1 MPAGCFCQS
10 EKTLPDCSKS
20 HGLRGCGGL
29 LAQRKWAPRRAGMRY
44 DEVLAFLRV
53 AAMNTTQSETQDEI
67 QGETQNN
74 TEQHGYF
81 TLSGD
86 VNSDMVRRVFNA
98 AADITED
105 KLTTAHILIQSNG
118 GYVSDGICLYNFLSK
133 LPLDIITYNAGAV
146 ASIAVTLFLAGRQ
159 RHASDTARFMVH
171 KSHATASPG
180 SRPDALSIIVEG
192 LRADDMRTERILRGH
207 VNLTQEQWQVHAYS
221 DLHLTADQALEVGMI
236 ESIRD
241 FAPPKGKRLT
251 NI

>member
-118 GYVSDGICLYNFLSK
+118 GYVRDGICLYNFLSK
-133 LPLDIITYNAGAV
+133 LPFDIITYNAGAV

-221 DLHLTADQALEVGMI
+221 DLHLTAEQALDVGMI
-236 ESIRD
+236 DSIRD